1 MKFIDIH
8 SHIYPDDIA
17 VKATQSIRNFY
28 GIEGAPMNGTSKM
41 LLERNREAGVEQ
53 MVILPVAIRPDR
65 VQGINDFIQEKAAEC
80 DCFIPFGTVHAGME
94 GLTDEVERLLSL
106 GVKGIK
112 MHPDSQRFAIDDER
126 LFPMYEAIRGRIPVM
141 LHMGDQRYNYSHPV
155 KLRKILDMFPGLD
168 AIAAHFGGYSMQ
180 DVAYEQLKDTNC
192 VMDVSSSMMFMK
204 PGEAERYIN
213 LYGAERMAYGSDY
226 PLWDPVQEMSSFMKL
241 DITDAQR
248 EQIAHKTAERILKL
262 ETV

>member
-1 MKFIDIH
+1 MKVIDIH

-17 VKATQSIRNFY
+17 LKATKSIRAFY
-28 GIEGAPMNGTSKM
+28 GIDGAPMDGTAAL
-41 LLERNREAGVEQ
+41 LLERNRMAGVEQ

-65 VQGINDFIQEKAAEC
+65 VQGINDFIQEKAAEQ

-94 GLTDEVERLLSL
+94 GLTDEVERLLKL

-155 KLRKILDMFPGLD
+155 KLRKVLELFPGLD

-180 DVAYEQLKDTNC
+180 DVAYEQLKDTDC
-192 VMDVSSSMMFMK
+192 VMDISSSMMFM
-204 PGEAERYIN
+204 PEGEAEKYIRA
-213 LYGAERMAYGSDY
+213 YGPERMLFGTDF
-226 PLWDPVQEMSSFMKL
+226 PLWNPVEETQRFLKL
-241 DITDAQR
+241 KLTDAEF
-248 EQIAHKTAERILKL
+248 EQIGSKTALRVLGEL
-262 ETV
+262 

>member
-1 MKFIDIH
+1 
-8 SHIYPDDIA
+8 
-17 VKATQSIRNFY
+17 
-28 GIEGAPMNGTSKM
+28 
-41 LLERNREAGVEQ
+41 
-53 MVILPVAIRPDR
+53 
-65 VQGINDFIQEKAAEC
+65 
-80 DCFIPFGTVHAGME
+80 ME
-94 GLTDEVERLLSL
+94 NLTDEVERLLDL

-155 KLRKILDMFPGLD
+155 KLRRILELFPGLD
-168 AIAAHFGGYSMQ
+168 SIAAHFGGYSMQ
-180 DVAYEQLKDTNC
+180 ETAYELLKDTNC
-192 VMDVSSSMMFMK
+192 VMDISSSMMFMQ
-204 PGEAERYIN
+204 PGEPERYIN

-226 PLWDPVQEMSSFMKL
+226 PLWDPVQEMKAFIKL
-241 DITDAQR
+241 DITDSQR